1 MTMTGK
7 SPLLLAAAALAAV
20 PLSPAAAAPAPERFA
35 VGVNSVGDTC
45 SASRV
50 WTSDTGAV
58 RLAADQPFAISCR
71 GVSAAQAQGYVS
83 AVGTAPATEQC
94 GTAVTVTLAGIGP
107 AEVRRCFDTQ
117 LARAAVDV
125 RVKHRGRVYHGAA
138 LETSLGV
145 LENALRVVATGV
157 AAPAARTI
165 AKPTVDLASLS
176 AGPLVTASGQG
187 GGLTAEASL
196 SDGIASLQAGRMLDA
211 SRILNDA
218 LRQFAGT
225 DVVTRV
231 DLRLAAGLADS
242 NLSQF
247 GAADQHFA
255 VAEQLLADNR
265 GLADAAVKTQQLQVY
280 RGLHLINQRRWPD
293 AIAALARGNTAGD
306 LADPVV
312 LSRLNQEG
320 SQTRDSLQSTLS
332 DAGSIQRNLLEAQR
346 NWALSVASL
355 AQGDIAGA
363 ESALTRAANAARDPV
378 RDIDPE
384 RIVWMRASIER
395 QKGRIEARKGAIEP
409 SLASFDC
416 AISALQGTGPR
427 TPAACMFAPG
437 RALPDAAANAPLLVE
452 AQLERAST
460 ASRDPSRS
468 RAEVLQSYSAAVQ
481 SLPDL
486 AGTGTVSLSA
496 LERYFTL
503 LTQAPANAAR
513 DEEYF
518 RAMQTIGEPGI
529 AREYAQLQKV
539 VSADGKVA
547 GLLRERSDLERQ
559 LIRLRY
565 EISASSGAATP
576 DLDALERERAAADA
590 KLAEINGKLLES
602 NGIGALEDQ
611 PATVAS
617 VRAALAPGEV
627 YLKIAALNTA
637 MFGIAIARDRTD
649 IYQIAG
655 SLAQVEALAR
665 TVLASARSSE
675 EGFIKPFAV
684 EDAARLYA
692 AVTGPAGETIAA
704 AARVVYNPAGA
715 LRQLPL
721 AILVS
726 DQASA
731 ASYARQETKGDYS
744 KVGFVGRRA
753 QSAVALSPRA
763 FLRSRNDVT
772 PSSAPRKF
780 IGFGENAPPQ
790 IAGTAALGQERMPFD
805 CALTYDSWARAVGGR
820 APVSAREIAIA
831 ADALGA
837 GGAPEITGMAFT
849 DENLVTGAVS
859 EELAQYQILHFATHG
874 IPETSVQVDSCTMHL
889 PPALVTTLV
898 APHADGRI
906 GSDGLLSFDEV
917 ARLRLN
923 ANLVVL
929 SACDTSAGASS
940 EVARR
945 RGVEDSTPA
954 LDGLVRSFIVAN
966 ARAVLATFWRVPA
979 IKQTDDLMAAFYGTG
994 RTAAMAGALKTAQ
1007 ALLIEQPRYS
1017 HPYFW
1022 GAYFLVGD
1030 GEKTMLSPARTAA
1043 QAPGATSAIPARAA
1057 RRS

>member
-1 MTMTGK
+1 MTGRTA
-7 SPLLLAAAALAAV
+7 LFLAAAALAAV
-20 PLSPAAAAPAPERFA
+20 PLAPALAAPAPERFA
-35 VGVNSVGDTC
+35 IGVNSVGDTC

-50 WTSDTGAV
+50 WTAEGGPV
-58 RLAADQPFAISCR
+58 RLASDQPFAISCR

-83 AVGTAPATEQC
+83 AVGKAPAPEQC
-94 GTAVTVTLAGIGP
+94 GTAVTVTLAAIGP
-107 AEVRRCFDTQ
+107 AEVRRCFDAQ

-125 RVKHRGRVYHGAA
+125 RFTRGGRLYHGAA

-145 LENALRVVATGV
+145 LENALRVIASGT
-157 AAPAARTI
+157 PPPPARTVT
-165 AKPTVDLASLS
+165 KPAVDLASLP
-176 AGPLVTASGQG
+176 AGPLVTATGQG

-196 SDGIASLQAGRMLDA
+196 TDGIASLQAGRMLDA

-218 LRQFAGT
+218 LRQFAAA
-225 DVVTRV
+225 DVATRV

-265 GLADAAVKTQQLQVY
+265 ALTDAAVKTQQLQVY

-293 AIAALARGNTAGD
+293 AIAALARGRSAGD

-312 LSRLNQEG
+312 LSRLNQEAA
-320 SQTRDSLQSTLS
+320 QRRDSLQSTLA
-332 DAGSIQRNLLEAQR
+332 DTGSIQRSLLEAQR
-346 NWALSVASL
+346 NWALSVAYL
-355 AQGDIAGA
+355 AQGDMPGA
-363 ESALTRAANAARDPV
+363 ERALTAAAGAARDPV
-378 RDIDPE
+378 REIDPE

-395 QKGRIEARKGAIEP
+395 QKGRIEARKGAIEL

-416 AISALQGTGPR
+416 AISALQGTAPR
-427 TPAACMFAPG
+427 TPTACMFVPG
-437 RALPDAAANAPLLVE
+437 RPLPDTAANAPLLVE

-460 ASRDPSRS
+460 ASRDPGRS
-468 RAEVLQSYSAAVQ
+468 PADVLQSYSAAVQ

-496 LERYFTL
+496 LERYFAL
-503 LTQAPANAAR
+503 LTQAPPTAAR

-539 VSADGKVA
+539 VSADGEVA
-547 GLLRERSDLERQ
+547 GLLRQRSDLERQ

-565 EISASSGAATP
+565 EISASSGAAAA
-576 DLDALERERAAADA
+576 DLDALEKERAEADA
-590 KLAEINGKLLES
+590 QLAGINAKLLES

-617 VRAALAPGEV
+617 IRETLAPGEV
-627 YLKIAALNTA
+627 YLKVAALNTA
-637 MFGIAIARDRTD
+637 MFGIAIGRERTE
-649 IYQIAG
+649 IYQLKG
-655 SLAQVEALAR
+655 SLTQVEELAR
-665 TVLASARSSE
+665 GVLASARSDE
-675 EGFIKPFAV
+675 EGYIKPFAV
-684 EDAARLYA
+684 DAAAKLYA
-692 AVTGPAGETIAA
+692 AVTGPAAA
-704 AARVVYNPAGA
+704 LVGGATRVVYNPAGA
-715 LRQLPL
+715 LRQVPL

-731 ASYARQETKGDYS
+731 TAYAKQESKGDYS

-753 QSAVALSPRA
+753 ESSVALSPRA
-763 FLRSRNDVT
+763 FLRSRKDVA
-772 PSSAPRKF
+772 PSTAPRKF

-790 IAGTAALGQERMPFD
+790 VASTAALGQERMPFD
-805 CALTYDSWARAVGGR
+805 CALSYDAWANAVGGR

-831 ADALGA
+831 AQALGVT
-837 GGAPEITGMAFT
+837 GAPEIVGASFT
-849 DENLVTGAVS
+849 DENLVAGDAS
-859 EELAQYQILHFATHG
+859 RQLDQYQILHFATHG
-874 IPETSVQVDSCTMHL
+874 IPETRVQVDRCMMHL
-889 PPALVTTLV
+889 PPSLITTLV
-898 APHADGRI
+898 PPHPDGKI
-906 GSDGLLSFDEV
+906 VSDGLLSFDEV

-940 EVARR
+940 EIARR
-945 RGVEDSTPA
+945 RGVEDATPA

-979 IKQTDDLMAAFYGTG
+979 IKQSDDLMAAFYGTG
-994 RTAAMAGALKTAQ
+994 RIAPMAGALKTAQ
-1007 ALLIEQPRYS
+1007 AALIVQPRYS
-1017 HPYFW
+1017 HPYYW

-1030 GEKTMLSPARTAA
+1030 GGKMMLSPVATAA
-1043 QAPGATSAIPARAA
+1043 R
-1057 RRS
+1057 

>member
-1 MTMTGK
+1 MTMTGRNA
-7 SPLLLAAAALAAV
+7 LYLAAAAIAVV

-45 SASRV
+45 SAARV
-50 WTSDTGAV
+50 WTSDAGPIRMAV
-58 RLAADQPFAISCR
+58 DQPYAISCR
-71 GVSAAQAQGYVS
+71 GVSAAQAEGYVS
-83 AVGTAPATEQC
+83 ASGKAPALDQC
-94 GTAVTVTLAGIGP
+94 GASVTVTLAGIGP
-107 AEVRRCFDTQ
+107 AEVRRCFDAQ
-117 LARAAVDV
+117 LSRSAVDV
-125 RVKHRGRVYHGAA
+125 RFMRGGRQYQGAA

-145 LENALRVVATGV
+145 LENALRVVVTG
-157 AAPAARTI
+157 APAPAPRSV
-165 AKPTVDLASLS
+165 AKPTVELASLP
-176 AGPLVTASGQG
+176 AGPLVAATGQG
-187 GGLTAEASL
+187 GGLTAEAAL
-196 SDGIASLQAGRMLDA
+196 TDGISSLQAGRMLDA

-255 VAEQLLADNR
+255 VAEQLLLDNR
-265 GLADAAVKTQQLQVY
+265 SLADAAIKTQQLQVY

-293 AIAALARGNTAGD
+293 AIAALALGNTSGD
-306 LADPVV
+306 LSDPVV
-312 LSRLNQEG
+312 LSRLNQEA
-320 SQTRDSLQSTLS
+320 SRTRDSLQSTLA
-332 DAGSIQRNLLEAQR
+332 DTGSIQRNLLEAQR

-355 AQGDIAGA
+355 AQGDIPGA

-416 AISALQGTGPR
+416 AISALQGTAPR

-460 ASRDPSRS
+460 ASRNPALSP
-468 RAEVLQSYSAAVQ
+468 AEVLQSYTAAVQ

-503 LTQAPANAAR
+503 LTQAPPAEAR

-547 GLLRERSDLERQ
+547 DLLRQRSDLERQ

-565 EISASSGAATP
+565 EISASSGAATA
-576 DLDALERERAAADA
+576 DLEALERERATADA
-590 KLAEINGKLLES
+590 KLSEINGKLLES

-627 YLKIAALNTA
+627 YLKVAALNTA
-637 MFGIAIARDRTD
+637 MFGIAIAKDRTD
-649 IYQIAG
+649 IYQIKG
-655 SLAQVEALAR
+655 SLTRVEELAR
-665 TVLASARSSE
+665 TVLASARSDE

-684 EDAARLYA
+684 GGASQLFALVA
-692 AVTGPAGETIAA
+692 GPAAATISGATN
-704 AARVVYNPAGA
+704 VIYNPAGA
-715 LRQLPL
+715 LRQVPL
-721 AILVS
+721 AIMVS
-726 DQASA
+726 DPESA
-731 ASYARQETKGDYS
+731 KAYAAQSSKGDYS
-744 KVGFVGRRA
+744 KVAFLGRRA

-763 FLRSRNDVT
+763 FLRSRNDVA
-772 PSSAPRKF
+772 PSTAPRKF

-790 IAGTAALGQERMPFD
+790 AASTAALGQERMPFD
-805 CALTYDSWARAVGGR
+805 CALTYNAWAGAVSGR
-820 APVSAREIAIA
+820 TPVSAREIAIA
-831 ADALGA
+831 AEALGA
-837 GGAPEITGMAFT
+837 TGAPEVTGAAFT
-849 DENLVTGAVS
+849 DENLVAGPMS
-859 EELAQYQILHFATHG
+859 EELAQYQVLHFATHG
-874 IPETSVQVDSCTMHL
+874 IPETRIQVDKCMMNL
-889 PPALVTTLV
+889 PPSLITTLV
-898 APHADGRI
+898 APHPDGRI

-979 IKQTDDLMAAFYGTG
+979 IKQSDDLMAKFYGTG
-994 RTAAMAGALKTAQ
+994 RVTAMAGALKTAQ

-1030 GEKTMLSPARTAA
+1030 GEKMMLSPVRSAA
-1043 QAPGATSAIPARAA
+1043 K
-1057 RRS
+1057 